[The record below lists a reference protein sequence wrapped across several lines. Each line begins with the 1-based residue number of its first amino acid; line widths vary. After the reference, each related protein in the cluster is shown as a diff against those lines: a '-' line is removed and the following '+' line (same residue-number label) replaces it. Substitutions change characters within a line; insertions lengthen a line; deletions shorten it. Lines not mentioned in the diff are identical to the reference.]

1 MNGKTALAAVVLTH
15 LAVSLVHGMAHSGA
29 QVALDIAGTLFVYIV
44 ILIGPLAGLAVSRWR
59 PQTGAWIVA
68 LTMSGSLVFGL
79 INHFM
84 IQGMDHVNHV
94 VPAWRS
100 LFASTAALLVVVEA
114 AGAAIGLRD
123 AVRVGRAS

>member
-1 MNGKTALAAVVLTH
+1 MKPLAAVVLTH
-15 LAVSLVHGMAHSGA
+15 LALSVVHGMAHSGA
-29 QVALDIAGTLFVYIV
+29 QVALDRAGTLFVYIV

-59 PQTGAWIVA
+59 RQLGAGVVA

-79 INHFM
+79 INHFI
-84 IQGMDHVNHV
+84 IQGTDHVSHV
-94 VPAWRS
+94 APAWRS

-123 AVRVGRAS
+123 AVRARRAS

>member
-1 MNGKTALAAVVLTH
+1 
-15 LAVSLVHGMAHSGA
+15 MAHSGA
-29 QVALDIAGTLFVYIV
+29 QVALDFGGTLFVYIV

-79 INHFM
+79 IKHF
-84 IQGMDHVNHV
+84 IIPGTDHVNHV
-94 VPAWRS
+94 APAWRS

-123 AVRVGRAS
+123 AVRVRRAS